1 MQYFGCMRDILY
13 KEVEVPCD
21 IREAWRH
28 IIDPS
33 WLGDDGELT
42 ATPGSEG
49 WVKSGDDVR
58 YLVVEEVDEER
69 HLSYRWASFSDE
81 PTRVEID
88 LSPTSDGTRIS
99 ISESPLQARAQA
111 CLALR

>member
-1 MQYFGCMRDILY
+1 MRDILH

-21 IREAWRH
+21 VDEAWRNVV
-28 IIDPS
+28 DPA
-33 WLGDDGELT
+33 WLGDEGQLT

-58 YLVVEEVDEER
+58 YLVVEEVDESR
-69 HLSYRWASFSDE
+69 HLSFRWASFTEE

-88 LSPTSDGTRIS
+88 LSPTAQGTRIS
-99 ISESPLQARAQA
+99 ISESPLSARAQA

>member
-1 MQYFGCMRDILY
+1 VQYFGCMRDILH
-13 KEVEVPCD
+13 KEVEVPCGV
-21 IREAWRH
+21 EVAWRH
-28 IIDPS
+28 VISPA

-42 ATPGSEG
+42 AAPGSEG

-58 YLVVEEVDEER
+58 YLLVEEVEEER
-69 HLSYRWASFSDE
+69 RLAYRWASFSEE

-88 LSPTSDGTRIS
+88 LAPTSGGTRIS

-111 CLALR
+111 CLAHQ